1 MEWHGAVVLAS
12 SACAASVP
20 SSARE
25 HEGQRSNPCLL
36 AHPELRVLASQLMT
50 DAHSRSP
57 LAWRWDTG
65 ARTAGLLLPAWTWQP
80 WHFISGARHAS
91 WSSRRVPVTLMSSSL
106 SRADARFWQP
116 LEVTTNP
123 IISPPWC
130 PGSLGRCD
138 RDRDRQCP
146 STYPSQTPPSPPLP
160 PQIPSVVTLTHQR
173 SANSVR
179 WDSGTNTG
187 PLRSRN
193 RGWKP
198 ERNGGGEKKKKEK

>member
-1 MEWHGAVVLAS
+1 M
-12 SACAASVP
+12 
-20 SSARE
+20 
-25 HEGQRSNPCLL
+25 
-36 AHPELRVLASQLMT
+36 M
-50 DAHSRSP
+50 DAHSSSP

-91 WSSRRVPVTLMSSSL
+91 WSSHRVPVTLMSSSL
-106 SRADARFWQP
+106 SRADARSWQP

-138 RDRDRQCP
+138 RDGDKQCP
-146 STYPSQTPPSPPLP
+146 TTYPSQSPR
-160 PQIPSVVTLTHQR
+160 QIPSVVTLTHQW
-173 SANSVR
+173 SANSVS

-187 PLRSRN
+187 LLRSTPAMRN
-193 RGWKP
+193 RGRKR
-198 ERNGGGEKKKKEK
+198 ESATEGKKKSFQSHTENVSTERWWC